1 MNSGTIQHQY
11 FPNQLILIVILKI
24 SCFAV
29 FIGRAWEHIRWDPPY
44 RAFLWNQE
52 LLEGMVEWLT
62 GLSWVEYASSI
73 VVDNAIQTMT
83 YSIGWFYVLCAVA
96 SLVVSK
102 KHVLIY
108 RICKPILIAGSLGLM
123 FLALLYCKERFF
135 ELGQFLEY
143 ASQFGSPLFL
153 LFAVSAF
160 SKKSLAIFLKVAI
173 ALTFICHGLYALN
186 FYPTPGEWVDMVIL
200 SLKVSEQNAFKILH
214 LAGVL
219 DVIFSVLI
227 FSPGLVRPAA
237 IYLFLWGLI
246 TTSARIYANLY
257 IDSIYLILEQYSHQ
271 VLYRIPHFLL
281 PILLFLIA
289 KKESSFLINRIKNL
303 IITDKNKSDIIT
315 FNASEPTTI
324 KIE

>member
-1 MNSGTIQHQY
+1 MNSGKVQSS
-11 FPNQLILIVILKI
+11 PNQFMLIVILKI

-29 FIGRAWEHIRWDPPY
+29 FIGRAYEHIRWDPPY
-44 RAFLWNQE
+44 RAFFWDQSLFQ
-52 LLEGMVEWLT
+52 GVVEWLT
-62 GLSWVEYASSI
+62 GLSWVEYASST

-96 SLVVSK
+96 SIVISK
-102 KHVLIY
+102 KHILIY
-108 RICKPILIAGSLGLM
+108 RICKSFLIAGSLGLI

-153 LFAVSAF
+153 LFAVSGF
-160 SKKSLAIFLKVAI
+160 SKKSLVVFFKIAI

-200 SLKVSEQNAFKILH
+200 SLNVSEQTAFKILH

-227 FSPGLVRPAA
+227 FVPGLVRPAA

-257 IDSIYLILEQYSHQ
+257 IDSVYLILEQYSHQ

-281 PILLFLIA
+281 PILLFLIT
-289 KKESSFLINRIKNL
+289 KRDSSFLIDWIKNL
-303 IITDKNKSDIIT
+303 TITGKNNMLENVRPDSL
-315 FNASEPTTI
+315 
-324 KIE
+324 